1 MTPQKYKLAAELF
14 HRVREIPSQDRQS
27 ALDMACKGD
36 TELLQQVLDLL
47 ESDEAA
53 GASFMGRTAIQD
65 AADLIGGAAGPEPFH
80 PADVIAGRYQIAG
93 RIGAG
98 GMGVVYKAEDL
109 RLQRPV
115 AIKVLRVGD
124 TSGARERVRRFQQ
137 EARAASHL
145 NHPNIVAMH
154 DSGTEAGLP
163 FFAMEYV
170 EGQTLRAMIIE
181 EKQADIKLVFD
192 VISQAASALSAVHAA
207 GIIHRDIKPENIVVR
222 PDGFVKVLDFGLARM
237 REPGSDESI
246 KTLLTRAG
254 QVAGTVQ
261 YLSPE
266 QILGKPVTARTDL
279 FSLGVVAYELA
290 TGVRPFDGPTDGA
303 VFDAILRRD
312 PEPPSAVRPEL
323 GRRLDAL
330 IMGAI
335 EKDPDLRFQTAADLR
350 SACRRAE
357 RSLTT
362 GSGDDKTPR
371 PTAVAWGFRWR
382 PRMLGIAAVLAAVA
396 FLLYQNRSL
405 PDPKVSRNL
414 QITSGPPVNSFVNDG
429 ARLYYSAGR
438 FDSNPPLLEV
448 STNGG
453 SAQEIPNLR
462 GMLPFDM
469 SRDHGQLLLG
479 KVGSTRVHAV
489 WVASVLGNGL
499 RRVGGVMARYA
510 HWSSRGDKIVF
521 TTGKDVT
528 VANAD
533 GSNARRLFELHND
546 GHVDGPIFLNGD
558 REICFGTAEQNL
570 NFVWEVNADGS
581 SLHQVMPNWPEA
593 TLRTGAAISDDGKY
607 FLFIAGRNGIDWDLW
622 GLRLNSSLF
631 RWRKPE
637 PFRLTAGPL
646 SAYSP
651 QFSPSGRRVFY
662 VGDSLQSELVR
673 FDPASHNWVAF
684 LRGIN
689 AFQLEFSKDGEWIT
703 YVAPPG
709 LSVWRS
715 RADGS
720 ETIQLTAPPLNAI
733 NPRLS
738 PDNSRVVFWGSVPGQ
753 TPGMFMVSANGGA
766 VEALT
771 ETGKGAASEQEPSWS
786 PDGQSVLYGS
796 NGSLWIMDVAA
807 RKAIRLPRSDGL
819 HFPRWSPD
827 GKYGVAADAQSRL
840 WLYDVVAHR
849 SILLTTMG
857 AGYPAWS
864 RDGKYVYFE
873 NDACSIWYRIGIADH
888 EPVEVANMSG
898 LQMPATGLGWVGVTP
913 HGEII
918 SARDTSTKQIYAM
931 DWDPR

>member
-1 MTPQKYKLAAELF
+1 MTPEKYKLAGELF
-14 HRVREIPSQDRQS
+14 HRVRELPSQDRQS
-27 ALDMACKGD
+27 ALDLACNGD
-36 TELLQQVLDLL
+36 TELRQQVMDLL
-47 ESDEAA
+47 EGDEAA
-53 GASFMGRTAIQD
+53 GASFMDRTAIED
-65 AADLIGGAAGPEPFH
+65 AADLIGGAAGPELFH
-80 PADVIAGRYQIAG
+80 PADVIAGRYQVTE

-170 EGQTLRAMIIE
+170 EGQTLRAIITE
-181 EKQADIKLVFD
+181 EKHADVKLVFD

-207 GIIHRDIKPENIVVR
+207 GIIHRDIKPENIIVR

-237 REPGSDESI
+237 REPGSDQSI
-246 KTLLTRAG
+246 QTLLTRAG

-266 QILGKPVTARTDL
+266 QILGKRVTARTDL
-279 FSLGVVAYELA
+279 FSLGVVAYEFA

-312 PEPPSAVRPEL
+312 PEPPSAVRPGL
-323 GRRLDAL
+323 GRTLDAL

-335 EKDPDLRFQTAADLR
+335 EKDPELRFQTAADMR
-350 SACRRAE
+350 SACKRAE
-357 RSLTT
+357 RSLS
-362 GSGDDKTPR
+362 SGAGDGKTPR
-371 PTAVAWGFRWR
+371 STAVAWRFRWR
-382 PRMLGIAAVLAAVA
+382 PRLLGIAAALAAAA
-396 FLLYQNRSL
+396 FLLYQNRPL
-405 PDPKVSRNL
+405 PDPKVSRNI

-438 FDSNPPLLEV
+438 FDSNPPLLEI
-448 STNGG
+448 STSGG
-453 SAQEIPNLR
+453 TAQEIPNLR
-462 GMLPFDM
+462 GMLPFDI
-469 SRDHGQLLLG
+469 SPDHSQLLLG
-479 KVGSTRVHAV
+479 KGSSTGGHAV
-489 WVASVLGNGL
+489 WVASVVGNGL
-499 RRVGGVMARYA
+499 RRIGGLMARYA

-528 VANAD
+528 VAKAD
-533 GSNARRLFELHND
+533 GSGARKLFELHND
-546 GHVDGPIFLNGD
+546 GHVDGPFFLNED
-558 REICFGTAEQNL
+558 SEIRFATAERNL
-570 NFVWEVNADGS
+570 TFVWEMHADGS

-593 TLRTGAAISDDGKY
+593 TLQTGPAISDDGKY
-607 FLFIAGRNGIDWDLW
+607 FLFMAGRNGIDWDLW

-646 SAYSP
+646 SVYSP
-651 QFSPSGRRVFY
+651 QFSPSGRRIFY
-662 VGDSLQSELVR
+662 VGDSLQSELVQ
-673 FDPASHNWVAF
+673 FDPTSHNWVAF
-684 LRGIN
+684 LRGMN
-689 AFQLEFSKDGEWIT
+689 AFQLEFSKDGEWIS
-703 YVAPPG
+703 YIAPPG

-738 PDNSRVVFWGSVPGQ
+738 PDNSRVVFWGSVAGQ

-771 ETGKGAASEQEPSWS
+771 ENGKAPAWEQEPSWS
-786 PDGQSVLYGS
+786 VDGQSVLYGS
-796 NGSLWIMDVAA
+796 NGSLWIMDVAT
-807 RKAIRLPRSDGL
+807 RKAIRLPGSDGL
-819 HFPRWSPD
+819 RFPRWSPD
-827 GKYGVAADAQSRL
+827 SKYGVAADAQSRL

-849 SILLTTMG
+849 SILLSTIG
-857 AGYPAWS
+857 AGYPTWS
-864 RDGKYVYFE
+864 QDGKCIYFE
-873 NDACSIWYRIGIADH
+873 TENVSTLKMMHAPSGIAWALWIMKRLKLPTCQDCTC
-888 EPVEVANMSG
+888 
-898 LQMPATGLGWVGVTP
+898 L
-913 HGEII
+913 
-918 SARDTSTKQIYAM
+918 KQRWAGSE
-931 DWDPR
+931 